1 MKFKPMLAD
10 KVTDVKS
17 LRFPVLASKKLD
29 GVRCLVQDGRL
40 VSRTLKPIPNKFVQE
55 AFKGLPEGTDG
66 ELIVGD
72 PRDPEA
78 YRNTVSVVMS
88 DDKPLDFYKST
99 VSYHVFDQF
108 AEPSVPFN
116 LRLDGI
122 CDRIG
127 LLGAWEVPGITNVKM
142 VGHVSI
148 KDAAELAQLEEAW
161 LAEGY
166 EGVMLR
172 DPAGPYKQGRSSE
185 KQGWLL
191 KLKQFEDAEAV
202 VIGYEEENENTNEA
216 MTNALG
222 RTERST
228 AKAGMVG
235 KGTLGNFKVV
245 GVGGT
250 YDKVEFGVGGGF
262 DAAQRKNFWADREN
276 LLGKVVKFKYF
287 ASGSK
292 ERPRFPVFLGWRDER
307 EICN

>member
-1 MKFKPMLAD
+1 MPKFKPMLAD
-10 KVTDVKS
+10 KVTDVS
-17 LRFPVLASKKLD
+17 ALRFPVLASKKLD

-40 VSRTLKPIPNKFVQE
+40 VSRTLKPIPNVNVQKKF
-55 AFKGLPEGTDG
+55 AGLPEGTDG

-78 YRNTVSVVMS
+78 YRRTVSVVMS
-88 DDKPLDFYKST
+88 DDKPTNFIKGYEVYYYIFDTFSDAGDPFIHRAAATSDTAIKYYRQD
-99 VSYHVFDQF
+99 VAHVDQV
-108 AEPSVPFN
+108 E
-116 LRLDGI
+116 
-122 CDRIG
+122 
-127 LLGAWEVPGITNVKM
+127 
-142 VGHVSI
+142 I
-148 KDAAELAQLEEAW
+148 KNADELQRLEEAW

-172 DPAGPYKQGRSSE
+172 DPLGPYKQGRSSE
-185 KQGWLL
+185 RQGWLL

-202 VIGYEEENENTNEA
+202 VIGYEEENENTNTA
-216 MTNALG
+216 TTNALG

-235 KGTLGNFKVV
+235 KGTLGKFTVV

-276 LLGKVVKFKYF
+276 LLGHILKFKYF

-292 ERPRFPVFLGWRDER
+292 ERPRFPIFLGWRDER
-307 EICN
+307 DM